1 MEHTY
6 SLLSAMGGDLD
17 KAPHKM
23 LKPIGKHVV
32 YVVVVVGMFWL

>member
-1 MEHTY
+1 
-6 SLLSAMGGDLD
+6 MGGDLD